1 MTKVITNLDSAC
13 RAFGWAGGTI
23 YQVAKELGMSG
34 CGSDLALMPG
44 NEFERLLKFYF
55 DAKEKIDSKQ

>member
-44 NEFERLLKFYF
+44 K
-55 DAKEKIDSKQ
+55 